1 MTKVATIDRRRFVS
15 LVIAAAMVIATVM
28 AMIVPRVTMAAENE
42 GIGGSFTIGNEA
54 PTLTEAA
61 TLYND
66 VHLATRTQMTP
77 QTEYSIKVTV
87 ADTGTMDDLNTVV
100 VKIAMDGDNDDDYSN
115 LPAADTQTSF
125 VMTCTV
131 GGANGAWTHNPSSS
145 TTWDVV
151 EANCLQPALTGG
163 SGIFWF
169 NFIPG
174 KVATEDDDW
183 DVYVVVTDD
192 SAQTDTYYDVATGDY
207 DMMWYGEIDVTTG
220 SVGWGSVLA
229 GMDFSNANAD
239 QTVAVNY
246 KSNGNYDAAVA
257 VTDNWTGA
265 TLNTAGTPTS
275 NQFSVKAW
283 SSDNLTASGLVT
295 TIPGDCV
302 IDNSGDLTVEGGDT
316 NSANTLYLKL
326 GTPFVDG
333 GYSGTITFYIRN
345 RA

>member
-1 MTKVATIDRRRFVS
+1 MTKVATIDTRKVLG
-15 LVIAAAMVIATVM
+15 LVMVAAMVIVTVM
-28 AMIVPRVTMAAENE
+28 AMIVPKVAMAAENE

-54 PTLTEAA
+54 PVLTEAA
-61 TLYND
+61 TLYNAAHGST
-66 VHLATRTQMTP
+66 VTQMTP

-87 ADTGTMDDLNTVV
+87 SDTGTLDDLNTIV

-131 GGANGAWTHNPSSS
+131 GSTPGWVGNPNSS
-145 TTWDVV
+145 TTWSIVSD
-151 EANCLQPALTGG
+151 NCVQPSLTGPG
-163 SGIFWF
+163 GDFYF

-183 DVYVVVTDD
+183 DVYIVVTDD
-192 SAQTDTYYDVATGDY
+192 SAQTDTYYDVATGEY
-207 DMMWYGEIDVTTG
+207 DMLWYGEINVVTADVA
-220 SVGWGSVLA
+220 WGSVLA
-229 GMDFSNANAD
+229 GMDFNNAAAD
-239 QTVAVNY
+239 QTVEVNY

-257 VTDNWTGA
+257 ATNNWTGA

-283 SSDNLTASGLVT
+283 SSDNLTAAGLLT
-295 TIPGDCV
+295 TAAADCV
-302 IDNSGDLTVEGGDT
+302 IDITGDLTVEGGDT

-345 RA
+345 R